1 MDIQSFGGSTR
12 MVAWNSCMA
21 AAGGGDAVG
30 RQ

>member
-12 MVAWNSCMA
+12 MVARNSCM